1 MCVFTKQELLVLSLI
16 AKGMLAKEIAEKLD
30 VSAEKINKY
39 KKSVYCK
46 LNARNRVQA
55 VVKAIVFGHINV

>member
-1 MCVFTKQELLVLSLI
+1 MCDFTRQELLVLSLI
-16 AKGMLAKEIAEKLD
+16 AKGMVTKEIAEKLN
-30 VSAEKINKY
+30 VPTKNINEY
-39 KKSVYCK
+39 KKSAYCK